1 MKFFL
6 GDFLAGREE
15 VRESFQ
21 RQQRF
26 SDLLGHIV
34 ADCLHHPMRLVSG
47 SQILQLCQ
55 TDMACRQQGR
65 SDD

>member
-1 MKFFL
+1 MERL
-6 GDFLAGREE
+6 SADVLADYQE

-21 RQQRF
+21 RQQCF
-26 SDLLGHIV
+26 GDLLGHIV
-34 ADCLHHPMRLVSG
+34 ADCLHNPMRLVSG
-47 SQILQLCQ
+47 AQILQLCQ